1 MLSYLPES
9 IAFPYKKDVSKGF
22 KVYEGSHVATMQMI
36 MTTYTWSPII
46 WKDGHRTKKNFVR
59 AHYIGLDFENP
70 EVPMTATIKRYCD
83 SWHLLGTTRSHGTD
97 KQPLADRYRLLLKLK
112 EPITRLA
119 DYECTVGSLIEHN
132 GCDASGIDGARI
144 FYPCRVMVS
153 IACDDDLFLEETI
166 KGPTDEEVA
175 KQRAEFEKRQVLNRR
190 DGTLSRFALRCLLN
204 EMPQGERSNNC
215 WKLGKELAA
224 ANYTYDDA
232 LARILAS
239 PTYKGKEID
248 RKTMYKIRDQ
258 LARGF
263 KDAYNFRTEINKKT
277 NAP

>member
-1 MLSYLPES
+1 MLSYLPAS
-9 IAFPYKKDVSKGF
+9 IDFPYKKDVSKGF

-46 WKDGHRTKKNFVR
+46 WKDGHRTKKNFVC

-97 KQPLADRYRLLLKLK
+97 KQPLADRYRLLLKLR

-119 DYECTVGSLIEHN
+119 DYECTVGSLIDHN

-153 IACDDDLFLEETI
+153 IACDDDLFVEETI

-175 KQRAEFEKRQVLNRR
+175 KQREAFERKMAIQASYGR
-190 DGTLSRFALRCLLN
+190 LSDSAKWCLRN
-204 EMPQGERSNNC
+204 VIPQGDRSNAI
-215 WKLGKELAA
+215 WRMGKDFFKAGI
-224 ANYTYDDA
+224 TYDDA
-232 LARILAS
+232 LLRIMRS
-239 PTYKGKEID
+239 PTYHGREID
-248 RKTMYKIRDQ
+248 SKTMYKIRDQ